1 MQFAHFKAN
10 HSYASQGTQCVTY
23 INILILLCS
32 RNKREKQKI
41 AIGDKQLIQTS
52 WTPQRRFVNLTR
64 KKKGKKNKEGKNE
77 TKEWVM

>member
-64 KKKGKKNKEGKNE
+64 KKKEIKIRKERMKQKSG
-77 TKEWVM
+77 

>member
-52 WTPQRRFVNLTR
+52 GTPQRRFVNLTR
-64 KKKGKKNKEGKNE
+64 KKKEKKIRKERMKQKSG
-77 TKEWVM
+77 